1 MLHISTL
8 VPQLAVL
15 HLYVHQPVHFD
26 LELVKLTGSV
36 EVLLFGAIAF
46 LELLAELAHL
56 LFSST
61 GPIHFHL
68 NAVLRRKFISPCVSN
83 GLLVVGFLLGRN
95 QFDSSFLIVKLTLDP
110 VTLLPQALRK
120 PVLSFLHQNSLS
132 VMLLFFESCSLH
144 AHVLLDLFFYCLLP

>member
-1 MLHISTL
+1 MLHISAL

-26 LELVKLTGSV
+26 LKLVKLTGSV

-68 NAVLRRKFISPCVSN
+68 NAVLRRKFISPCVSD

-95 QFDSSFLIVKLTLDP
+95 QFDPSFLIVELTLDP
-110 VTLLPQALRK
+110 VPLLLQAQII
-120 PVLSFLHQNSLS
+120 PILSFLHQNSLS
-132 VMLLFFESCSLH
+132 VMLLFLEPCSLH
-144 AHVLLDLFFYCLLP
+144 GHVLLDLFFNCFLP

>member
-1 MLHISTL
+1 M
-8 VPQLAVL
+8 
-15 HLYVHQPVHFD
+15 
-26 LELVKLTGSV
+26 
-36 EVLLFGAIAF
+36 
-46 LELLAELAHL
+46 

-68 NAVLRRKFISPCVSN
+68 NAVLRRKFIPPCVGN

-144 AHVLLDLFFYCLLP
+144 AHVLLDLFFNCFLP